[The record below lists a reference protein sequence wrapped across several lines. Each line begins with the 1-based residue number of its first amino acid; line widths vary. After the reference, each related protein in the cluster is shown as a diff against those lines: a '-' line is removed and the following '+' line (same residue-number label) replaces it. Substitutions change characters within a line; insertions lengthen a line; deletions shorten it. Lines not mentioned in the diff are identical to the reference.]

1 MRLLITTILA
11 FAICLRIQAQ
21 IPDSLKTKVDEF
33 FKEHNNT
40 SSPGCAL
47 AILQDGKMLYEKYYG
62 MSNMEY
68 NLAINAGSK
77 FHIASV
83 SKQFTAAAIIKLSLE
98 GKLSLDDDIRKYIPE
113 VPDFGSKITFNH
125 LLHHTSGLRDQ
136 WEMISL
142 SGWRNNDL
150 ITETDI
156 LDMVKRQK
164 GLNFKPGDEFLYSN
178 TGFTVLAVAV
188 KKITG
193 VPLKDYVDSV
203 FFKPLGMNNTH
214 FQSDHSAIIPNRTSA
229 YVKDEKGNWRIEIP
243 VFDNYGATA
252 LFTTARD
259 LAKWDEAFYQRK
271 IFSNDFVQAMY
282 KPGILND
289 GTEQIYASGLMLE
302 KYKGYDIIEHGGSDA
317 GYKSFVL
324 RIPEKHF
331 SVIML
336 MNCGSFP
343 VDYHHIIDL
352 FIPEKSEAKQ
362 LVLENKFVID
372 SSIVRKWAGE
382 YFDEKTQSKFIL
394 NYENNELKIGWWRLN
409 PISNYKFSSGPMT
422 SFSFNN
428 DGNTTLMTKTE
439 IGNTKTVYKKVNKIA
454 PAVVETK
461 QYAGLY
467 YCPELDAFYNV
478 AADDSTLF
486 IKIPRN
492 DTWKVTP
499 FMKDVFEGDFEW
511 IVRFIRNDKKQI
523 QGFYLSDKMA
533 RNLYFEK
540 KNL

>member
-1 MRLLITTILA
+1 MRLLLVIISA
-11 FAICLRIQAQ
+11 FALSLKMQAQ
-21 IPDSLKTKVDEF
+21 INDSLYTKVDEL
-33 FKEHNNT
+33 FKEYNNT

-62 MSNMEY
+62 MSNLEY

-77 FHIASV
+77 FHVASV
-83 SKQFTAAAIIKLSLE
+83 SKQFTAAAIVRLSLE
-98 GKLSLDDDIRKYIPE
+98 GKISLDDDIRKYIPE
-113 VPDFGSKITFNH
+113 VPDFGYKITFNH
-125 LLHHTSGLRDQ
+125 LMHHTSGLRDQ
-136 WEMISL
+136 WEMIAL
-142 SGWRNNDL
+142 SGWRSNDL
-150 ITETDI
+150 ITESDI

-164 GLNFKPGDEFLYSN
+164 SLNFKPGEEFLYSN
-178 TGFTVLAVAV
+178 TGFTLLAVAV

-193 VPLKDYVDSV
+193 VSLKDYADSV
-203 FFKPLGMNNTH
+203 FFKPLGMTNTH

-252 LFTTARD
+252 LFTTVRD
-259 LAKWDEAFYQRK
+259 LAKWDEAFYSGK
-271 IFSNDFVQAMY
+271 IFSSDFVQAMY
-282 KPGILND
+282 KPGVLND

-302 KYKGYDIIEHGGSDA
+302 KYKGFGIVEHGGSDA

-336 MNCGSFP
+336 LNCGTFP
-343 VDYHHIIDL
+343 IDYRHIIDL
-352 FIPEKSEAKQ
+352 FIPEKSEAK
-362 LVLENKFVID
+362 LPASENKFAID
-372 SSIVRKWAGE
+372 SSIVRKWAGV
-382 YFDEKTQSKFIL
+382 YFDEKTQSKFTL
-394 NYENNELKIGWWRLN
+394 NFENNELKIGWWGLN
-409 PISNYKFSSGPMT
+409 PTSNYEFSAGPMT
-422 SFSFNN
+422 SFSFNS
-428 DGNTTLMTKTE
+428 DGKTTLMTKTE
-439 IGNTKTVYKKVNKIA
+439 VGNTKTVYKKVTKIV

-461 QYAGLY
+461 EYAGLY
-467 YCPELDAFYNV
+467 YCPELDAFYRV
-478 AADDSTLF
+478 AADDSTLL
-486 IKIPRN
+486 IQIPRN
-492 DTWKVTP
+492 DTWKVSP

-533 RNLYFEK
+533 RNLFFEK